1 MRVGVRE
8 FSKELYRFQN
18 EIVEVIDK
26 KSGTLK
32 GIYLPAKVA
41 RRFQE
46 WLNQQRQE
54 SQNTLLDF
62 AGKFESE
69 KIGSKKE
76 QRRFVAKAKAKIS

>member
-8 FSKELYRFQN
+8 FSKELYRFQD
-18 EIVEVIDK
+18 EIVEVVDK
-26 KSGTLK
+26 KSGALK

-41 RRFQE
+41 RKFQE
-46 WLNQQRQE
+46 WLQKERQK
-54 SQNTLLDF
+54 SQETLLDF

-69 KIGSKKE
+69 KVASKEE